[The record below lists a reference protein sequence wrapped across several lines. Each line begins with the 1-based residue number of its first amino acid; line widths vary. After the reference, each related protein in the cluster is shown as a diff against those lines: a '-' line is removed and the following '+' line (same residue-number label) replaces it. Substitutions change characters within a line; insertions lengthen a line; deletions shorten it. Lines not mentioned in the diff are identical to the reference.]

1 MLGCFSKGKTRRHL
15 KLGKCAVSLALSFTP
30 LTVTQSHAMAPICDL
45 GDGAPDVSGYDTPE
59 IRRYKCEQEFA
70 LGRAAKTRME
80 TRLLRSIVAHWNV
93 SSARGCGILH

>member
-1 MLGCFSKGKTRRHL
+1 MDSGADDGDSIT
-15 KLGKCAVSLALSFTP
+15 
-30 LTVTQSHAMAPICDL
+30 CDGTNMRDM